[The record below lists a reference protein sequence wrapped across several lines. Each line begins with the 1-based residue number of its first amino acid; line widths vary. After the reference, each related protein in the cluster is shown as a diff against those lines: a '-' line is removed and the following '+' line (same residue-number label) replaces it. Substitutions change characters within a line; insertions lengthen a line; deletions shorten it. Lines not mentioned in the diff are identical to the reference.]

1 MSDWPPK
8 PQNDNTNL
16 NSSAGQQPTGQEWKI
31 LEKAVLASVEEQRRT
46 RRWGIFFKILTFLY
60 ILFVLVALGKSF
72 SLSGAD
78 DGTITSENHLGVVNI
93 VGTIDSSSQGVNST
107 DTIKSLKKAFEAKSA
122 KAVVLNVNSP
132 GGSPVQSDDIWQ
144 EIQYLKKQN
153 PEKKVYAVIGDMGAS
168 GAYYIASAADEIWVN
183 PSSLVGSI
191 GVIMPNYGVNG
202 LAQKL
207 GVEDRTMTSGSNKDI
222 LSMTKPINP
231 EQRAHIQALL
241 DNVHDHF
248 IDAVKKGRGEKLK
261 SKDPAIFSGLFWTGD
276 QAIKLGIAD
285 KAGNIETLKRELKV
299 KKTVNYTVERS
310 PFDSVLGRLGSEMGN
325 GLGEAVSQK
334 LGMNQ
339 DVKMQ

>member
-1 MSDWPPK
+1 M
-8 PQNDNTNL
+8 
-16 NSSAGQQPTGQEWKI
+16 
-31 LEKAVLASVEEQRRT
+31 
-46 RRWGIFFKILTFLY
+46 
-60 ILFVLVALGKSF
+60 
-72 SLSGAD
+72 
-78 DGTITSENHLGVVNI
+78 
-93 VGTIDSSSQGVNST
+93 
-107 DTIKSLKKAFEAKSA
+107 
-122 KAVVLNVNSP
+122 NSP

-168 GAYYIASAADEIWVN
+168 GAYYIASAADEIGVN

-310 PFDSVLGRLGSEMGN
+310 PFDSVLGRLVSEMGN